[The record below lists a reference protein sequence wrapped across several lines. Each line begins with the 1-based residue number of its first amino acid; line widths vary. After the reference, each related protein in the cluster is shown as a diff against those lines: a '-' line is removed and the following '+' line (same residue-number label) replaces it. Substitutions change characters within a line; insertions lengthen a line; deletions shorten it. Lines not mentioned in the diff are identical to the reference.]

1 MTTTAATQAVTFPF
15 KFQIPVPEGMSNQLG
30 FPELPATAR
39 LFINLAGEFTHEQA
53 LAVANGIQRLKVNPE
68 RAIRHCL
75 DSDSV
80 DMDYVISETMPAMA
94 KNMSTESGQP
104 FRSKE
109 VEQIS
114 LEHMNALKEA
124 VEARHWESFGKSV
137 TLSPQQMQE
146 MGIDP
151 LVYIE
156 TTVDDFNPDN
166 ADFSDT
172 SVS

>member
-1 MTTTAATQAVTFPF
+1 MTTTTQAATFPF
-15 KFQIPVPEGMSNQLG
+15 KFQVPVPEGMSNQLG
-30 FPELPATAR
+30 FPDLPATAH
-39 LFINLAGEFTHEQA
+39 LSVNLAGEFTHEQA
-53 LAVANGIQRLKVNPE
+53 LAVANGIQRLQVNPE

-80 DMDYVISETMPAMA
+80 DMDYVIGETMPAMA

-104 FRSKE
+104 FQPKE

-114 LEHMNALKEA
+114 LEHMDALKQA

-137 TLSPQQMQE
+137 TISPQQMQE
-146 MGIDP
+146 MGMDP

-156 TTVDDFNPDN
+156 PTMDDSNSDN
-166 ADFSDT
+166 ADFPDHSD
-172 SVS
+172 S